1 MTVAEL
7 MAALTKMPE
16 DAIVVQRGYESGM
29 IDVKSPRCQQI
40 FLRKPPIEW
49 WDGTYQSH
57 YDSSEGEVLAV
68 VLGEA
73 GG

>member
-7 MAALTKMPE
+7 MAALMKMPE

-29 IDVKSPRCQQI
+29 IDVRSAHFRRI

-49 WDGTYQSH
+49 WDGTYQSY